1 MPPLSPL
8 VMPIRASLSD
18 VPVWQMLLSIS
29 LVVAA
34 TYLLI
39 RLAGRIYK
47 GSILKIGAK
56 VRFRDAWKA
65 AGQ

>member
-1 MPPLSPL
+1 
-8 VMPIRASLSD
+8 
-18 VPVWQMLLSIS
+18 
-29 LVVAA
+29 VAA

-56 VRFRDAWKA
+56 VKLRDAWKA